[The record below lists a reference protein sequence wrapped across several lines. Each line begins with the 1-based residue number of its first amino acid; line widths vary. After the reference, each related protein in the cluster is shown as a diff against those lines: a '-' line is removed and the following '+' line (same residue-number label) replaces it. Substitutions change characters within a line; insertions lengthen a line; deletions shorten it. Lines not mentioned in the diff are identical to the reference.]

1 MEKDVLF
8 KKRMTELSK
17 EGLLQR
23 HLTFSDFLDLNEQ
36 TMLQS
41 LSLKDT
47 GVSVKLWG
55 GYETAERQMQ
65 PLSLMLFVVKKII
78 LCPVSESSP

>member
-17 EGLLQR
+17 KAYYRGI
-23 HLTFSDFLDLNEQ
+23 LTFSDFLDLNEQ

-55 GYETAERQMQ
+55 G
-65 PLSLMLFVVKKII
+65 
-78 LCPVSESSP
+78 

>member
-17 EGLLQR
+17 KAYYRGI
-23 HLTFSDFLDLNEQ
+23 LTFSDFLDLNEQ

-55 GYETAERQMQ
+55 GDVYKRQ
-65 PLSLMLFVVKKII
+65 PSV
-78 LCPVSESSP
+78 